1 MTQSI
6 YYLAFLKLHTH
17 TTNQSTDT
25 RALNLVSVLET
36 IHKLYTQPSAKS
48 GQNGHYKKGT
58 NMTVLQNKQQR
69 AKVQINEAIKHDA
82 LLFMERLQLFAKDTD
97 TVTGVKL
104 QDLLYSFDHSKAYNN
119 LSSHYQ
125 SKVPKPHTCAVMQGL
140 VSISR
145 DSNKPYT
152 YTILKNQNNKFEL
165 RPYQSDIVERATK
178 AKGSVLVEL
187 ATGGGKSIIAKEIIK
202 REIDNGGIALIV
214 APKINL
220 LEQLAGTFT
229 ELQPQ
234 IIHGAKDYD
243 KDHNV
248 SVSTLQTA
256 HKKDLGF
263 TPTMIVIDE
272 VHFGFTGKM
281 IKQLLSDFKGKVV
294 GLSATP
300 YDKQGKTLE
309 GFKTHLNDYSLEYMI
324 TNGYLV
330 PMISYQPVKV
340 NLKGVRTTAG
350 DYNMQDLEQKFNT
363 IESVMQV
370 VDATKE
376 KIQQR
381 KQALV
386 FCITIKHSEA
396 MAKAYSDAGVKAM
409 AIHSQL
415 SKEEQ
420 ATALQAFKQG
430 RIKVLTN
437 ADMLTTG
444 FDHPPT
450 DTIVLARATKSQNLY
465 KQMVGRVLRLAP
477 NKHNA
482 VLLDCAGVIGNLGLP
497 TAPIR
502 PRKEYES
509 EEAGQSTCTACESTR
524 IYRKIIDNK
533 AYKVCAECGDSEEIE
548 SQTGYE
554 CAGCGK
560 IHGNDA
566 NFTADHGKLYL
577 VCECGHETIVSEA
590 TTHDELQ
597 AIFDRQL
604 IETLQR
610 RVTAAYCTWLINN
623 HGTTFIFRDEVK
635 RQIAALNEFIKQ
647 HPEHVTG
654 FDIEKNLVQKWR
666 LIEKEYEAKYLPQDT
681 KTIEASFYN
690 AKSFTNAVRDIN
702 ALLEAKGKAPLKY
715 WVIDKTVQQ
724 INDSNVQGMEAMT
737 IKRLKNLYSNNKD
750 CNSIDA
756 FVPYIE
762 KQRG

>member
-1 MTQSI
+1 MN
-6 YYLAFLKLHTH
+6 K
-17 TTNQSTDT
+17 
-25 RALNLVSVLET
+25 
-36 IHKLYTQPSAKS
+36 
-48 GQNGHYKKGT
+48 
-58 NMTVLQNKQQR
+58 LQNKQQ
-69 AKVQINEAIKHDA
+69 
-82 LLFMERLQLFAKDTD
+82 
-97 TVTGVKL
+97 
-104 QDLLYSFDHSKAYNN
+104 
-119 LSSHYQ
+119 
-125 SKVPKPHTCAVMQGL
+125 
-140 VSISR
+140 
-145 DSNKPYT
+145 
-152 YTILKNQNNKFEL
+152 KFEL
-165 RPYQSDIVERATK
+165 RPYQTDIVERATK

-187 ATGGGKSIIAKEIIK
+187 ATGGGKSVIAKEIIK
-202 REIDNGGIALIV
+202 RETDQGGIALIV

-229 ELQPQ
+229 QLQPQ
-234 IIHGAKDYD
+234 IIHGAKDYN
-243 KDHNV
+243 KQHNV
-248 SVSTLQTA
+248 FVSTLQTA
-256 HKKDLGF
+256 YKRKLGF
-263 TPTMIVIDE
+263 KPTMILIDE
-272 VHFGFTGKM
+272 THYGFSGKM
-281 IKQLLSDFKGKVV
+281 IKQLLDSFKGKVV

-340 NLKGVRTTAG
+340 NLKGIRTTAG
-350 DYNMQDLEQKFNT
+350 DYNMQDLDQKFNT

-396 MAKAYSDAGVKAM
+396 MAKAYNDAGVKAM

-415 SKEEQ
+415 TKEQQ
-420 ATALQAFKQG
+420 AEAMEAFKSG
-430 RIKVLTN
+430 DVKVLTN

-477 NKHNA
+477 NKHDG
-482 VLLDCAGVIGNLGLP
+482 VLLDCAEVISNLGLP

-502 PRKEYES
+502 PKQENEAIEAKQSVCS
-509 EEAGQSTCTACESTR
+509 ECASTR
-524 IYRKIIDNK
+524 IYRSIKKDT
-533 AYKVCAECGDSEEIE
+533 AYKVCAECGHHEEIE

-554 CAGCGK
+554 CEECGK

-566 NFTADHGKLYL
+566 SFTADHGKLYL

-597 AIFDRQL
+597 AIFDNRL

-610 RVTAAYCTWLINN
+610 RITATYCTWLINN

-635 RQIAALNEFIKQ
+635 RQIAALNALIEQ
-647 HPEHVTG
+647 QPEQVTG
-654 FDIEKNLVQKWR
+654 LKMDTVQVYDGWR
-666 LIEKEYEAKYLPQDT
+666 LISREYEANYLPTDT
-681 KTIEASFYN
+681 QPLQQNTQALKQRFYN
-690 AKSFTNAVRDIN
+690 THSFDTAVTALDM
-702 ALLEAKGKAPLKY
+702 LLEAESKEPLKE
-715 WVIDKTVQQ
+715 WVVDKTRQQ
-724 INDSNVQGMEAMT
+724 INDSFVKGMEAMT
-737 IKRLKNLYSNNKD
+737 VKRLKNLYSNNKD
-750 CNSIDA
+750 CNSVDA
-756 FVPYIE
+756 FIPYIE
-762 KQRG
+762 QQRA